1 MSSLSLVESNEPNH
15 VLHILHTLLS
25 LLDTSIV
32 PVVHQT
38 HQERD
43 AQTRPDVHHAR
54 QSALGERR
62 RRVWPRHRATSFVDP
77 CPRSLRRTL
86 RNVTTHRQD
95 IAIGPRERR
104 RQSPSRRRPPR
115 VLAALVTLS
124 SSFLPRFQRRQAL
137 RHRQRLANPAASSP
151 VAELLCSFVIN
162 DELIAA
168 PRPPPVA
175 IKRDPPASNSSHRQP
190 PLPLLPRLAHFPC
203 SISRRRRPIATSK
216 PRRC

>member
-1 MSSLSLVESNEPNH
+1 MPSLSLLTSALYHH
-15 VLHILHTLLS
+15 VLHTLLTPLITLDT
-25 LLDTSIV
+25 LLDHL
-32 PVVHQT
+32 VHRT
-38 HQERD
+38 RQERD
-43 AQTRPDVHHAR
+43 AQTRPGRAHAR
-54 QSALGERR
+54 QSAHGERR
-62 RRVWPRHRATSFVDP
+62 RRVWPRRRPSASVDP
-77 CPRSLRRTL
+77 SLSSLRQTLHDTTL
-86 RNVTTHRQD
+86 RRPD

-104 RQSPSRRRPPR
+104 SQRPSRRRPPR
-115 VLAALVTLS
+115 VLAAPVMRT

-137 RHRQRLANPAASSP
+137 RHHQRLTNPAASSP